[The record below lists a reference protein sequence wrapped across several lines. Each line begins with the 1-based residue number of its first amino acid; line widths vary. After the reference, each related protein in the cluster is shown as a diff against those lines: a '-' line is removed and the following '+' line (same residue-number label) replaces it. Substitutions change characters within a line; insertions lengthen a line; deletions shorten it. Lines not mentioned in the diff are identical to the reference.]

1 MEETSMNSSGCDS
14 TGSYDQQLH
23 CRLERQ
29 SQRWRANRLFEKRV
43 QKLLVVDDD
52 QQIREIISHFL
63 TIQGYHVAQADN
75 GTQALKKCFEENF
88 DVVVTDF
95 QLPGMNGLSLTHR
108 IHSVVPETP
117 VIVMSAHDSIGK
129 NKALNVGAADFI
141 EKPFVIQELLAK
153 IRMVLATET

>member
-1 MEETSMNSSGCDS
+1 
-14 TGSYDQQLH
+14 
-23 CRLERQ
+23 
-29 SQRWRANRLFEKRV
+29 V

-75 GTQALKKCFEENF
+75 GTQALKKCFEENI

-95 QLPGMNGLSLTHR
+95 QMPGMNGLSLTHH

-117 VIVMSAHDSIGK
+117 VIVMSGDGSIGK

-141 EKPFVIQELLAK
+141 QKPFVIQEVLAK
-153 IRMVLATET
+153 IRMVLTTET